1 MVLRFKPG
9 MSDLLLLNLQ
19 RWFLFLGDRTH
30 LRGALLKSVNLMHF
44 YWADDYADH
53 SHIGKVEKTIK
64 NVQQAISIS
73 DFFHN

>member
-9 MSDLLLLNLQ
+9 LSDLLTFNPQ
-19 RWFLFLGDRTH
+19 RWFLFLGGRIH

-53 SHIGKVEKTIK
+53 SHAGMAEKTIK
-64 NVQQAISIS
+64 NVQQTISIS